1 MDMEGLGFGC
11 VRLTSNYTKKQALRN
26 LEVAFDNGIRHFDVA
41 PLYGFGLAE
50 GILGDF
56 SKNKRD
62 KITITTKF
70 GIEPRHS
77 ALKNLMVQNI
87 IRSLYKAVKGAKMQS
102 AANSLSATTKTAT
115 NFSVAAAEQSLH
127 HSLRELKSDRIDFFL
142 LHEALVFEANNE
154 ELLYFLNTKK
164 QEGKIVNFG
173 IASFANSICNDIS
186 GLNSAHTVLQSDS
199 SFPFTLPKAF
209 QNAEGIRK
217 RFYFSPFLHLEEV
230 SRLLAADLELAKSTS
245 TLLQFDA
252 RLNIIDLFLMHQL
265 YSDVRGT
272 TLFTSA
278 KNDKIV
284 GAVQSWKRVLAMTD
298 EQRRNFPLVQQQI
311 SKRLMLARA

>member
-1 MDMEGLGFGC
+1 MEGLGFGC

-26 LEVAFDNGIRHFDVA
+26 LEVAFDNGISHFDVA

-50 GILGDF
+50 GFLGDF
-56 SKNKRD
+56 AKDKRD

-77 ALKNLMVQNI
+77 VLKNLVVQNI
-87 IRSLYKAVKGAKMQS
+87 VRSLYKAVKGAKMQS

-142 LHEALVFEANNE
+142 LHEALVSEANNG
-154 ELLYFLNTKK
+154 ELLHFLNTKK
-164 QEGKIVNFG
+164 QEGKIKNFG
-173 IASFANSICNDIS
+173 IASFANSICSDIS
-186 GLNSAHTVLQSDS
+186 ALNSVHNVLQTNN
-199 SFPFTLPKAF
+199 SFPFSLPVQLQDATGLTQK
-209 QNAEGIRK
+209 
-217 RFYFSPFLHLEEV
+217 FYFSPFLHLAEV
-230 SRLLAADLELAKSTS
+230 SRLFDTNSEFAKSLS
-245 TLLQFDA
+245 ALLDFDV
-252 RLNIIDLFLMHQL
+252 RKNISDLFLMHQL
-265 YSDVRGT
+265 LSDAKGT

-278 KNDKIV
+278 KNEKIV
-284 GAVQSWKRVLAMTD
+284 GAIHSWKRVQAMTPT
-298 EQRRNFPLVQQQI
+298 QLQNFPLVQQQI